1 VSDTTRKFPSL
12 RDLVKSV
19 MRPDLL
25 AIRTFYNEETK
36 WMRDIL
42 DEQTKVILELQGIL
56 TGYNALTVDMVSRLN
71 TMQQSINMLI
81 EDRASTE
88 QVTILQTS
96 ISQRLDEI
104 LGQLKGVQ
112 QSEQENTVALNAI
125 KVKLGMIN

>member
-1 VSDTTRKFPSL
+1 MSDTTRKFPSL